1 MAGCVAVASAEGHHP
16 PHFRFLP
23 HAPVAVG
30 RAQDSSQGLRVA
42 RIFPWDTLLSESDF
56 PALAPSSYHRL
67 CLCPLPSASSF
78 RLSLFSYLSDLIS
91 KFRLILKTIPV
102 V

>member
-56 PALAPSSYHRL
+56 PALAPSSYIIGSAFVLFLQR
-67 CLCPLPSASSF
+67 LPSVSASFLTS
-78 RLSLFSYLSDLIS
+78 
-91 KFRLILKTIPV
+91 LILFQSFV
-102 V
+102 